1 MGVLEFY
8 VSADPATGGV
18 PGHVG
23 IVDFDGRGIS
33 AGRLNVNRNF
43 NACNQ
48 DTVLR
53 KYTGGEE

>member
-1 MGVLEFY
+1 M
-8 VSADPATGGV
+8 SADPATGGV